1 MTSAP
6 VAWRPRSQRDLGN
19 ARELVDS
26 ALSEWQTQWFSIAHF
41 RVENATYLSDFE
53 SLPHDGKHVNCGCCE
68 GIRIDLVADI
78 DRILVEAAYAIT
90 VDVYHAPSCHE
101 SLKAVSVDILDDLIG
116 ALHSVLAPLDGTDS
130 VKALPDRHQATAPAY
145 PYGAVQLTVA
155 TRDDA
160 HVGTLVIDIRH
171 IWSRGRISPAA
182 GAARVFD
189 DPEVTRR
196 RALDDTPI
204 ALSVLLGRCELS
216 AAALSTLSV
225 GDVIALDQA
234 LSEPLP
240 LIVEPAGTQVAL
252 GTPGRTGSSFSFQ
265 LTSILTPPSV

>member
-6 VAWRPRSQRDLGN
+6 VAWRPRSLRDLDN
-19 ARELVDS
+19 ARELVDG
-26 ALSEWQTQWFSIAHF
+26 ALREWQTQWFSIAHF

-53 SLPHDGKHVNCGCCE
+53 SLPRDGKHVNCGCCE

-78 DRILVEAAYAIT
+78 DRMLVEAAYAIT

-116 ALHSVLAPLDGTDS
+116 ALRSVLAPLNGTDS
-130 VKALPDRHQATAPAY
+130 VKALPDRHQAAASAY
-145 PYGAVQLTVA
+145 PYGAVQLTVT
-155 TRDDA
+155 TRDGA
-160 HVGTLVIDIRH
+160 HVGTVVVDIRH
-171 IWSRGRISPAA
+171 IWARDRISPEAA
-182 GAARVFD
+182 ATVFD
-189 DPEVTRR
+189 DPEVTRH

-216 AAALSTLSV
+216 AAALSTLAV
-225 GDVIALDQA
+225 GDVIALDRA

-240 LIVEPAGTQVAL
+240 LIVETAGTQVAL